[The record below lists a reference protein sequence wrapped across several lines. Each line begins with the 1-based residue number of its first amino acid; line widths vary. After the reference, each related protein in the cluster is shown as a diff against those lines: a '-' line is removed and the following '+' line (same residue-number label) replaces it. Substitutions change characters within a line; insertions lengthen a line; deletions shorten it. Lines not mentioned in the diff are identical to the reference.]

1 MRDSAMEQRIAREL
15 DSLREQ
21 SQFRTLETSDK
32 NARVNLCSNDYLGL
46 STDPRLKQAVLEAVA
61 RAERIGSTGSR
72 LLSGNSRE
80 WEEIESEFAAF
91 AGTEAALYF
100 GSGYAANIG
109 LLSSLLKPGDTVF
122 SDALNHASLID
133 GIRLSGAAKVIYPH
147 ADLEF
152 LERALRDAA
161 HDSGARVIVTETL
174 FSMEG
179 DIAPLAALLGLARKY
194 DAALIVDEA
203 HATGVCGPEGRGL
216 TAELGA
222 EREML
227 AIVHTCG
234 KALASAGA
242 FVCGSSALRD
252 HLINRARTFIFS
264 TAMPPYL
271 AGQIR
276 AALALARAAET
287 ERTHLRAI
295 ASALREGLAAAGFNC
310 GIDSGKDATH
320 IVPVILG
327 TNEAALHVANE
338 LQRSGFTVKAI
349 RPPTVPPGTARV
361 RISLTGKVT
370 VDDIRRLVAAIAAA
384 QKSLPQSA
392 SASVVHA

>member
-1 MRDSAMEQRIAREL
+1 MDRRIARGLE
-15 DSLREQ
+15 SLREQ
-21 SQFRTLETSDK
+21 AQYRSLEILDGASGL
-32 NARVNLCSNDYLGL
+32 NLCSNDYLGL
-46 STDPRLKQAVLEAVA
+46 STDPRLKQAVVEAVA
-61 RAERIGSTGSR
+61 SAERMGSTGSR

-80 WEEIESEFAAF
+80 WEEIEAEFAAF

-109 LLSSLLKPGDTVF
+109 VLSSLLKPGDAVF

-133 GIRLSGAAKVIYPH
+133 GIRLSSATKIIYPH
-147 ADLEF
+147 GDLAF
-152 LERALRDAA
+152 LEGALRETADGA
-161 HDSGARVIVTETL
+161 GARAIVTESV

-179 DIAPLAALLGLARKY
+179 DVAPLDALMALARKY
-194 DAALIVDEA
+194 NASLIVDEA
-203 HATGVCGPEGRGL
+203 HATGVWGPEGRGVV
-216 TAELGA
+216 TELGL

-242 FVCGSSALRD
+242 FVCGSGALRE

-264 TAMPPYL
+264 TAMPPYV

-276 AALALARAAET
+276 AALSLARAADS
-287 ERTHLRAI
+287 ERAHLRAI
-295 ASALREGLAAAGFNC
+295 ALALREGLAAAGLK
-310 GIDSGKDATH
+310 SGASAAQV
-320 IVPVILG
+320 VPVILG
-327 TNEAALHVANE
+327 ANEAALHVAGE
-338 LQRSGFTVKAI
+338 LRRGGFAVKAI

-361 RISLTGKVT
+361 RISLTSKVMLE
-370 VDDIRRLVAAIAAA
+370 DIRRLVSAISAAY
-384 QKSLPQSA
+384 KSLPHSI

>member
-1 MRDSAMEQRIAREL
+1 MSDVQDRALERRIAREL

-21 SQFRTLETSDK
+21 AQFRSLEILDG
-32 NARVNLCSNDYLGL
+32 AAGLNLCSNDYLGL
-46 STDPRLKQAVLEAVA
+46 STDPRLKQAVIDAVT
-61 RAERIGSTGSR
+61 RAEQVGSTGSR

-109 LLSSLLKPGDTVF
+109 LLSSLLRPGDTVF

-147 ADLEF
+147 ADLDF
-152 LERALRDAA
+152 LEGALRDCA
-161 HDSGARVIVTETL
+161 DSGGARVIVTETV

-179 DIAPLAALLGLARKY
+179 DIAFLAALAALARKY

-216 TAELGA
+216 TAELGV

-242 FVCGSSALRD
+242 FVCGSAALRD

-276 AALALARAAET
+276 AALALARAADA
-287 ERTHLRAI
+287 ERAHLRAI
-295 ASALREGLAAAGFNC
+295 ASELREGLAAAGLAC
-310 GIDSGKDATH
+310 STSTAQ

-327 TNEAALHVANE
+327 ANEAALHVASE
-338 LQRSGFTVKAI
+338 LQRGGFAVKAI
-349 RPPTVPPGTARV
+349 RPPTVPPGTARI
-361 RISLTGKVT
+361 RISLTSKVS
-370 VDDIRRLVAAIAAA
+370 VDDIRRLVAAISAAH
-384 QKSLPQSA
+384 KSLPHSI
-392 SASVVHA
+392 SASVVRA